1 MKNLKRLI
9 IIITIFSI
17 FLYSGCNRLSS
28 DENSRYQSK
37 QNLVET
43 KPEKVGMSTERLT
56 RIDKV
61 IQQYVDNDWVPGA
74 VAIVARHGKI
84 VYHKSFGMRDV
95 EAGDTLQKDD
105 IFRMA
110 SMTKAIT

>member
-43 KPEKVGMSTERLT
+43 KPEEVGMSTDRLK

-61 IQQYVDNDWVPGA
+61 MNEYIDRNWIPGA
-74 VAIVARHGKI
+74 VAIIARHGEI
-84 VYHKSFGMRDV
+84 H
-95 EAGDTLQKDD
+95 QKFQVLTYQS
-105 IFRMA
+105 IF
-110 SMTKAIT
+110 